1 MGSKSPSDD
10 HPAPLSPS
18 SGKFKLTRTARIKKL
33 ILRGHDSAE
42 DRKPDRAAVKMSGE
56 RKIRSPGRIL
66 LKKQRRMCEKKI
78 ESSRIRFSQGILQ
91 EIFRDLS
98 RPWQVSALREIETI
112 DPDLSVEIRRTV
124 REITDPGIFQG
135 SLVILICCTVNVRL
149 PDHPALMVSI
159 SAVYRKFF
167 CKLRQK
173 LSRNL
178 HIRISFFCNHPVPAG

>member
-78 ESSRIRFSQGILQ
+78 ESSRIRLSQGILQ
-91 EIFRDLS
+91 AVSYTHLYRDM
-98 RPWQVSALREIETI
+98 Q
-112 DPDLSVEIRRTV
+112 V
-124 REITDPGIFQG
+124 REYHLHKQLQEKLWYRMADLFFDLAHDTADKIASAHPLYDRPA
-135 SLVILICCTVNVRL
+135 VRL
-149 PDHPALMVSI
+149 PELVKESDPIIHH
-159 SAVYRKFF
+159 
-167 CKLRQK
+167 
-173 LSRNL
+173 LSL
-178 HIRISFFCNHPVPAG
+178 IHI

>member
-66 LKKQRRMCEKKI
+66 LKKQRGVGKKNT
-78 ESSRIRFSQGILQ
+78 EPFGKRK
-91 EIFRDLS
+91 
-98 RPWQVSALREIETI
+98 REELDDRWTGAWN
-112 DPDLSVEIRRTV
+112 PLNQYPSE
-124 REITDPGIFQG
+124 
-135 SLVILICCTVNVRL
+135 
-149 PDHPALMVSI
+149 
-159 SAVYRKFF
+159 
-167 CKLRQK
+167 
-173 LSRNL
+173 
-178 HIRISFFCNHPVPAG
+178 

>member
-98 RPWQVSALREIETI
+98 RPWQVSALREVETI
-112 DPDLSVEIRRTV
+112 DPDLSVEIRSAV
-124 REITDPGIFQG
+124 GEIPDPGIFQG
-135 SLVILICCTVNVRL
+135 W
-149 PDHPALMVSI
+149 
-159 SAVYRKFF
+159 
-167 CKLRQK
+167 
-173 LSRNL
+173 
-178 HIRISFFCNHPVPAG
+178 